1 MCVCVCVFMCI
12 TQDCHWS
19 EVCKER
25 TCSREVE
32 QYRNAVW
39 DLFQTEAKFLIHFL
53 QPLDLVYKSFLEL
66 LHFHGILMVADVDKI
81 FANLSELCEVRQ
93 DVGVGPLL
101 GMGVSLVTIVI
112 STDIVPLCC
121 YLVVEFERGY
131 GSVQVV

>member
-1 MCVCVCVFMCI
+1 
-12 TQDCHWS
+12 
-19 EVCKER
+19 
-25 TCSREVE
+25 
-32 QYRNAVW
+32 
-39 DLFQTEAKFLIHFL
+39 
-53 QPLDLVYKSFLEL
+53 
-66 LHFHGILMVADVDKI
+66 MVADVDKI

-112 STDIVPLCC
+112 ATDIVPLCC